1 MTKIYLAGGMK
12 SGWQQTVIN
21 KYNNNE
27 VTFINPQ
34 NHGLNKPE
42 LYTHWD
48 LYGVKQCDILF
59 GYMEEINPS
68 GYGLAAE
75 VGYAKA
81 MGKLVILVDER
92 SVVDDGFKYN
102 YAFIH
107 NIADVVFDNLDDG
120 VDYLGT
126 FIEKSSVTC
135 MDWKV

>member
-27 VTFINPQ
+27 ATFINPQ
-34 NHGLNKPE
+34 NHGLNIPK
-42 LYTHWD
+42 LYTHWG
-48 LYGVKQCDILF
+48 LYGIKQCDILF

-75 VGYAKA
+75 IGYAKA

-92 SVVDDGFKYN
+92 SGVDDAFKYKTPFLRSPRSILREIR
-102 YAFIH
+102 YI
-107 NIADVVFDNLDDG
+107 
-120 VDYLGT
+120 
-126 FIEKSSVTC
+126 
-135 MDWKV
+135 